1 MPVTEKASYH
11 WGIQD
16 IPEACSHRQS
26 VIMKEHFI
34 SYAPMY
40 LTVAISLL
48 QPKIQ
53 HGPWSEPHYIE
64 GADGIDPSLFFDED
78 GTCYYIGTHPNP
90 AGCQYDGDWYI
101 WIQELD
107 IENMKLVGE
116 VHNVWN
122 GAMRNIIWPED
133 RICIKSGNTIISCM
147 QREAPAGSRS
157 YCMPQ

>member
-53 HGPWSEPHYIE
+53 
-64 GADGIDPSLFFDED
+64 
-78 GTCYYIGTHPNP
+78 
-90 AGCQYDGDWYI
+90 
-101 WIQELD
+101 LD
-107 IENMKLVGE
+107 RGLS
-116 VHNVWN
+116 
-122 GAMRNIIWPED
+122 
-133 RICIKSGNTIISCM
+133 RITL
-147 QREAPAGSRS
+147 RER
-157 YCMPQ
+157 ME